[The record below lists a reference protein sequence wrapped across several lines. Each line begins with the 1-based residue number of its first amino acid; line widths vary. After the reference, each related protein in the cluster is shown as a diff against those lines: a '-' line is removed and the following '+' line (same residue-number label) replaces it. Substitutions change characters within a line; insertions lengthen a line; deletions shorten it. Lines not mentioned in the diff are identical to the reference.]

1 MKKKIWIMA
10 ALLSAAFLLIS
21 CRKEEEPTL
30 IDDQE
35 IFGSSETAAATEV
48 SESGS
53 PSESTETPNEPKP
66 PRVIPV
72 PKGLASDPA
81 VLEFAYYDWY
91 LNDEHAFAAEDDR
104 IYYARKRTMIPTVS
118 APEVSGV
125 FLYCVDKTSG
135 DVRLC
140 CSNPACEHNT
150 GNCGAFLCANRIR
163 SLFAEDGLVWYFWDK
178 TMDSTET
185 HIGCL
190 DTDTEKRLAPW
201 KIEHSLIIGKSKPM
215 NTDCFFLNG
224 YVIIVQSSAVWNR
237 AEFGEFTGVQGYTD
251 HAIISA
257 WKLPDSVNTSGQEN
271 SLILAEEILDETY
284 EDMYRQRVLVRPYGD
299 YLYILQSGEKF
310 DNPDGSA
317 EPKTLTYSYTL
328 SRWRPGEEP
337 EILLESDAFSA
348 WQFWAADSGEIY
360 LLEFED
366 PEDIL
371 LVRADPEKKTEEILA
386 VGDQWWRKAKF
397 TEDRIIAFEEEED
410 GITPKNR
417 MQVCRVYDFS
427 GILIEE
433 YEKTVV
439 DPRNVRP
446 DSAPG
451 IYTVRYTADRDGVYL
466 GWKEGVMYY
475 PFDEEE
481 PVRAYGYEQ

>member
-1 MKKKIWIMA
+1 MKKKIWIKA

-150 GNCGAFLCANRIR
+150 GNCGAF
-163 SLFAEDGLVWYFWDK
+163 
-178 TMDSTET
+178 
-185 HIGCL
+185 
-190 DTDTEKRLAPW
+190 
-201 KIEHSLIIGKSKPM
+201 
-215 NTDCFFLNG
+215 
-224 YVIIVQSSAVWNR
+224 
-237 AEFGEFTGVQGYTD
+237 
-251 HAIISA
+251 
-257 WKLPDSVNTSGQEN
+257 
-271 SLILAEEILDETY
+271 
-284 EDMYRQRVLVRPYGD
+284 
-299 YLYILQSGEKF
+299 
-310 DNPDGSA
+310 
-317 EPKTLTYSYTL
+317 
-328 SRWRPGEEP
+328 
-337 EILLESDAFSA
+337 
-348 WQFWAADSGEIY
+348 
-360 LLEFED
+360 
-366 PEDIL
+366 
-371 LVRADPEKKTEEILA
+371 
-386 VGDQWWRKAKF
+386 
-397 TEDRIIAFEEEED
+397 
-410 GITPKNR
+410 
-417 MQVCRVYDFS
+417 
-427 GILIEE
+427 
-433 YEKTVV
+433 
-439 DPRNVRP
+439 
-446 DSAPG
+446 
-451 IYTVRYTADRDGVYL
+451 
-466 GWKEGVMYY
+466 
-475 PFDEEE
+475 
-481 PVRAYGYEQ
+481 